1 MKLSKEEIKAIIPH
15 RDPMLLVD
23 TVEEMEAGDHI
34 VTTFF
39 VDPAREIFKGHFPGE
54 PVLPGVYSVECMAQ
68 TADILLL
75 SAERYA
81 GKIPL
86 FLGINNV
93 RFLKKILPGDTI
105 EIHAKMASE
114 RVEKAIATCSAEVY
128 NHGELAVTGD
138 VTLAAIASKE
148 TAALYGLA
156 VLAEDVNTS
165 ESNTTRF
172 IVIGREMA
180 AAGNRFSLLFTVDH
194 RAGRLARVMQLIGA
208 MGFNLECIKSRP
220 MPNVP
225 WEYYFYVEVVGDLSA
240 EKSKELLDT
249 LSGVCRTVRVLGVY
263 DRQAAR

>member
-81 GKIPL
+81 GKI
-86 FLGINNV
+86 
-93 RFLKKILPGDTI
+93 LPGDTI

-138 VTLAAIASKE
+138 VTLAM
-148 TAALYGLA
+148 
-156 VLAEDVNTS
+156 
-165 ESNTTRF
+165 R
-172 IVIGREMA
+172 
-180 AAGNRFSLLFTVDH
+180 
-194 RAGRLARVMQLIGA
+194 
-208 MGFNLECIKSRP
+208 
-220 MPNVP
+220 
-225 WEYYFYVEVVGDLSA
+225 
-240 EKSKELLDT
+240 
-249 LSGVCRTVRVLGVY
+249 
-263 DRQAAR
+263 

>member
-105 EIHAKMASE
+105 EIHAKMASGPIF
-114 RVEKAIATCSAEVY
+114 RRKAPAGGSGDWRPGTASSS
-128 NHGELAVTGD
+128 GTTGKR
-138 VTLAAIASKE
+138 S
-148 TAALYGLA
+148 
-156 VLAEDVNTS
+156 
-165 ESNTTRF
+165 
-172 IVIGREMA
+172 
-180 AAGNRFSLLFTVDH
+180 
-194 RAGRLARVMQLIGA
+194 
-208 MGFNLECIKSRP
+208 P
-220 MPNVP
+220 
-225 WEYYFYVEVVGDLSA
+225 
-240 EKSKELLDT
+240 
-249 LSGVCRTVRVLGVY
+249 
-263 DRQAAR
+263 